1 MILNNNKT
9 SILVPYQLPEFI
21 RDNPD
26 YANFVSF
33 LQAYYEW
40 MEQSGN
46 VMDLSKNLLNY
57 RDVDNTTDEFLK
69 YFYNDFLSYFP
80 KELLEDPTKNKSTIV
95 KLAKELYKSK
105 GTPASYQFL
114 FRLLYNADVEFFYTK
129 DAVMKASSG
138 KWYIAKSLRLNT
150 SDTNFL
156 NTDNLRLFGED
167 TKSIATVEKA
177 ILAGTK
183 IEVFISNIERLFNSG
198 EFVRV
203 VDSGNQDVY
212 FLNNEIV
219 SSTTEGAEVLRA
231 KIVGQISQINIDP
244 KNRGQYYFVGDPVV
258 VYNGLTAN
266 NARGASATISAAT
279 TGSITRIKVDNG
291 GYGYRE
297 YPNTVLNI
305 QNAPGAVAHIASVNP
320 ANNGI
325 ANVSFIPIDYIG
337 SKSATRLDA
346 VNYNFRT
353 KYSFKVSAR
362 ENYSN
367 GEIVFQGTTK
377 AANTF
382 SGDIVFLDSTNNFIR
397 VANTT
402 GTLANTFSLT
412 GNTSGTRRI
421 LNSYTTGGP
430 NNFFLFFSSG
440 EYFTGET
447 IYQGTSYANSTFR
460 ATVVNTVNNEIK
472 LSNITGTPN
481 NSSNVIGFSS
491 GIVRVLNS
499 NNTTSNANTSLY
511 DAFDFR
517 TFTTYPIA
525 SVIVDNGGGGIA
537 LPPIVIADSLYKSE
551 YQELNPTDANTAY
564 DGHLIDYG
572 ILAPIQITTGGSGYM
587 SNDSIRIIGGSGY
600 KAFANLAVDG
610 TGRITS
616 VYYVQDP
623 SSVIPAPLGGMGYR
637 QSDLPTI
644 SIQTSTGSNGA
655 LYVPG
660 ILGAGA
666 VLTPIPDGRV
676 GSVTTISISDYG
688 EDYVSQPNV
697 SLRIQDIVVSNVYS
711 IHFPTKGDLVY
722 QSADGTSANATY
734 SALVESASIIQTN
747 SDTALSLYNLRVF
760 NYTSIPRI
768 ELPLIVSTK
777 GAYMNMTNSYVP
789 LIPDSRYNQDT
800 GVKTYGDGSAKA
812 TAKFLD
818 GLVIGQ
824 GQYLD
829 STGQPSAFD
838 VLQNENY
845 NNFTYQITL
854 EKEIA
859 KYRKFLLDLLHPSGM
874 KVLGRYALKS
884 ESDLG
889 VDIVDTLNSSHTLSF
904 YTANPASSASMTG
917 TFSNPSTNIVTFDG
931 LSGANLEN
939 ILYND
944 NSLRMRKSDG
954 TPLIFDKVV
963 SVSGSTVRLENNVW
977 LSFANVAYGV
987 GISGNTNINIS
998 SLTGSY
1004 NLVNGGVYSNT
1015 RYPLIDV
1022 IQTGDT
1028 LLIANNTS
1036 KTVSSVN
1043 PQQGFI
1049 TLSSGLSA
1057 NANGLISISR
1067 TISTTGNYIE
1077 IFGPVGV
1084 QYYSEITDEDGN
1096 SIITEEGAYL
1106 ILG

>member
-26 YANFVSF
+26 YTNFVSF

-69 YFYNDFLSYFP
+69 YFYNDFLTYFP
-80 KELLEDPTKNKSTIV
+80 KKLLEDPTKNKSIIV

-105 GTPASYQFL
+105 GTPASYRFL
-114 FRLLYNADVEFFYTK
+114 FRLLYNADVEFFNTK
-129 DAVMKASSG
+129 DAVLKASSG
-138 KWYIAKSLRLNT
+138 KWYIAKSLRLSTNN
-150 SDTNFL
+150 TNFL
-156 NTDNLRLFGED
+156 NIDNLRLFGED

-177 ILAGTK
+177 ILATNK

-203 VDSGNQDVY
+203 VDSSNQDVY
-212 FLNNEIV
+212 FLDNEIV
-219 SSTTEGAEVLRA
+219 PAGTEDAEVLRA

-244 KNRGQYYFVGDPVV
+244 KNRGQYYFAGDPVV
-258 VYNGLTAN
+258 VFDGLTSN
-266 NARGASATISAAT
+266 TARGAAATVSAAT
-279 TGSITRIKVDNG
+279 TGSISRIKVDNG

-305 QNAPGAVAHIASVNP
+305 LNAPGAVAHVGSVNP
-320 ANNGI
+320 APSGI
-325 ANVSFIPIDYIG
+325 ANVSFIPIDFIG
-337 SKSATRLDA
+337 LKSEIRLDA
-346 VNYNFRT
+346 ANYNFRT

-362 ENYSN
+362 ANYSN

-397 VANTT
+397 VANAR
-402 GTLANTFSLT
+402 GTLGNTFSLT
-412 GNTSGTRRI
+412 GNTSGVKRI

-440 EYFTGET
+440 EFLPGET
-447 IYQGTSYANSTFR
+447 IFQGPDFANSTFR
-460 ATVVNTVNNEIK
+460 ATSVNTVNNEIK
-472 LSNITGTPN
+472 LSNIIGSPTNAANVTGR
-481 NSSNVIGFSS
+481 SS
-491 GIVRVLNS
+491 GIVRVLS
-499 NNTTSNANTSLY
+499 STNTTSNANTTLY

-517 TFTTYPIA
+517 TFTTFPI
-525 SVIVDNGGGGIA
+525 SSIVVDNGGGGIS

-551 YQELNPTDANTAY
+551 YQELNPLDSNTAY
-564 DGHLIDYG
+564 NSHLVDYG
-572 ILAPIQITTGGSGYM
+572 ILSPIQITTGGTGYM

-610 TGRITS
+610 TGKITS
-616 VYYVQDP
+616 VYYTQDP
-623 SSVIPAPLGGMGYR
+623 SSLIPAPLGGMGYR
-637 QSDLPTI
+637 LSDLPTI
-644 SIQTSTGSNGA
+644 SIRTSTGSNGA

-660 ILGAGA
+660 ILGSGA
-666 VLTPIPDGRV
+666 VLTPIPDGRI

-688 EDYVSQPNV
+688 EDYIAQPNV
-697 SLRIQDIVVSNVYS
+697 SLRIQDIVVSNVFS

-722 QSADGTSANATY
+722 QSADGTKANSSYT
-734 SALVESASIIQTN
+734 ALVESASIIQTN
-747 SDTALSLYNLRVF
+747 NDTALSLYNLRVF
-760 NYTSIPRI
+760 NYTSIPKL

-777 GAYMNMTNSYVP
+777 GAYMNMTNGYVP
-789 LIPDSRYNQDT
+789 LISDSRYNQDI

-829 STGQPSAFD
+829 SSGQPSGFD
-838 VLQNENY
+838 VLQNETY

-884 ESDLG
+884 KGDLG
-889 VDIVDTLNSSHTLSF
+889 VNIEDTLNSSHTLSN
-904 YTANPASSASMTG
+904 YTDNTSSSASMTG
-917 TFSNPSTNIVTFDG
+917 TFSNPSTNIVTFSN
-931 LSGANLEN
+931 LVGANLQSF
-939 ILYND
+939 ISTD
-944 NSLRMRKSDG
+944 SSIRMRKSDG
-954 TPLIFDKVV
+954 TPLVFDKVTKV
-963 SVSGSTVRLENNVW
+963 TSTTVTLESNVW

-987 GISGNTNINIS
+987 GTSGNTIINIS

-1015 RYPLIDV
+1015 RYALIDV
-1022 IQTGDT
+1022 IKTGDT

-1036 KTVSSVN
+1036 KTVSGVN
-1043 PQQGFI
+1043 ARQGFV

-1077 IFGPVGV
+1077 IFGPIGQ
-1084 QYYSEITDEDGN
+1084 QYYTEITDEDGN
-1096 SIITEEGAYL
+1096 SLITEEGAYL